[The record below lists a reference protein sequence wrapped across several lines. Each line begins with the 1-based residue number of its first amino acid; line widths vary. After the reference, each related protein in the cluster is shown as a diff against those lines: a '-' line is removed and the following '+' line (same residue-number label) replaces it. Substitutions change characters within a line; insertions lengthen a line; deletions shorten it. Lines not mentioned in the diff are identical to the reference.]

1 MPSLFDIGKS
11 GLQAYRQSLAVT
23 GQNIANV
30 NTKGYKKRDAS
41 LAEVSGAGGGVTE
54 ISDQTGLGVRVEQIR
69 RSFDEFLLDKSRQ
82 ASALFQKSDTF
93 LQEVRDLENLLLPG
107 DSNLSSSIS
116 NFFNALQEV
125 AAAPDDQAP
134 RIVANEQGK
143 DMAGQFNLYSD
154 RIDNLKG
161 RLKSQANNAVTSVNL
176 LLTQLSSINEDLLTS
191 GLTSQT
197 SNAKLDQRDLLIDQL
212 SEISQITVNYGS
224 RGDALIRLGNT
235 GSGPIVLEKDKIS
248 KIDVLEQGERLQ
260 PVVGLGKVATNHI
273 QGGIISGLAD
283 AYALVGDTQNEI
295 DNLAIIVAKNFNQI
309 NQNGLN
315 LEGNIGKKMFSVT
328 SLEAIANP
336 TNRTTVGAEIIV
348 DDPEIL
354 KRDNYSL
361 QYSSSNNSWTLNS
374 SSLDSPIVSN
384 TSQIEGPGFKVS
396 IFGSAMDG
404 DEFNL
409 KPVNESKGIQY
420 LFTRPQDIAA
430 AAKILISSDT
440 QNLGS
445 AKLQEIPLIASVDDT
460 TLENIESVFSN
471 SLHPVTSTQFSSD
484 GGVAIIQEG
493 TSSVNLSSYKAQP
506 TAKFGLSSSDISSL
520 TNMTLTLS
528 DSSTVS
534 VDLTGLSS
542 IQEVAQTLNN
552 GLDVN
557 GS

>member
-1 MPSLFDIGKS
+1 
-11 GLQAYRQSLAVT
+11 
-23 GQNIANV
+23 
-30 NTKGYKKRDAS
+30 
-41 LAEVSGAGGGVTE
+41 
-54 ISDQTGLGVRVEQIR
+54 
-69 RSFDEFLLDKSRQ
+69 
-82 ASALFQKSDTF
+82 
-93 LQEVRDLENLLLPG
+93 
-107 DSNLSSSIS
+107 
-116 NFFNALQEV
+116 
-125 AAAPDDQAP
+125 
-134 RIVANEQGK
+134 
-143 DMAGQFNLYSD
+143 MAGQFNLYSD

-197 SNAKLDQRDLLIDQL
+197 SNAKLDQRDLLIDDQL

-235 GSGPIVLEKDKIS
+235 GSGPIILEKDKIS

-260 PVVGLGKVATNHI
+260 PVVGLGKVATNQI

-557 GS
+557 GSSHNFRTKGLFASGGDSSLTIASNNLTFNSATLSTGTTLNGVINNPTVTAASDIQIFTREEDIYLEQLFLHQKLLNTLQKKMVLIFQLSIEQTI

>member
-1 MPSLFDIGKS
+1 M
-11 GLQAYRQSLAVT
+11 
-23 GQNIANV
+23 
-30 NTKGYKKRDAS
+30 
-41 LAEVSGAGGGVTE
+41 
-54 ISDQTGLGVRVEQIR
+54 
-69 RSFDEFLLDKSRQ
+69 
-82 ASALFQKSDTF
+82 
-93 LQEVRDLENLLLPG
+93 LPG

-235 GSGPIVLEKDKIS
+235 GSGPIILEKDKIS

-260 PVVGLGKVATNHI
+260 PVVGLGKVATNQI

-328 SLEAIANP
+328 SLF
-336 TNRTTVGAEIIV
+336 
-348 DDPEIL
+348 L
-354 KRDNYSL
+354 L
-361 QYSSSNNSWTLNS
+361 QTL
-374 SSLDSPIVSN
+374 
-384 TSQIEGPGFKVS
+384 QIEQQL
-396 IFGSAMDG
+396 
-404 DEFNL
+404 EL
-409 KPVNESKGIQY
+409 K
-420 LFTRPQDIAA
+420 
-430 AAKILISSDT
+430 
-440 QNLGS
+440 
-445 AKLQEIPLIASVDDT
+445 
-460 TLENIESVFSN
+460 
-471 SLHPVTSTQFSSD
+471 
-484 GGVAIIQEG
+484 
-493 TSSVNLSSYKAQP
+493 
-506 TAKFGLSSSDISSL
+506 
-520 TNMTLTLS
+520 
-528 DSSTVS
+528 
-534 VDLTGLSS
+534 
-542 IQEVAQTLNN
+542 
-552 GLDVN
+552 
-557 GS
+557 